1 MHDDCNYKKQAE
13 SDYKKF
19 HSLRETTDHHRSL
32 GCEQSQ
38 PAWPWPKIKGFCEA
52 LRVKYEKRAGPGL
65 QANVP
70 EGASICTEPVEPMS
84 FTLKNVPR
92 LTLFHCILFIA
103 PESAPE
109 TRLATASAGFL
120 LLQLTNLWC
129 RGHLPRL
136 RLLFLFSQLRV
147 SFPFQTHPA

>member
-1 MHDDCNYKKQAE
+1 MHDDCNYKKQTE
-13 SDYKKF
+13 SDYEKF
-19 HSLRETTDHHRSL
+19 HLLRKANSSSKVIRL
-32 GCEQSQ
+32 RRSQ
-38 PAWPWPKIKGFCEA
+38 PAWPWPRIKRFSEA
-52 LRVKYEKRAGPGL
+52 LRVKYEKGAAPGL

-70 EGASICTEPVEPMS
+70 EGASIFTEPVGPMS

-120 LLQLTNLWC
+120 FTSVTHLRC
-129 RGHLPRL
+129 RGHLSASGVPC
-136 RLLFLFSQLRV
+136 
-147 SFPFQTHPA
+147 SFHYYG

>member
-13 SDYKKF
+13 SDYEKS
-19 HSLRETTDHHRSL
+19 HSLREANSSSKVIRLRRSR
-32 GCEQSQ
+32 
-38 PAWPWPKIKGFCEA
+38 PAWPWPRIKRFSEA
-52 LRVKYEKRAGPGL
+52 LRVKYEKGAAPGL

-70 EGASICTEPVEPMS
+70 EGASIFTEPVGPMS
-84 FTLKNVPR
+84 FTLKNIPS
-92 LTLFHCILFIA
+92 LKLFHCILFIA
-103 PESAPE
+103 PESAAE
-109 TRLATASAGFL
+109 IRLATASAGFL

-147 SFPFQTHPA
+147 SFTFQTHPA

>member
-1 MHDDCNYKKQAE
+1 MFLNRKCMMTATIKSRPKAIMRNFIYYE
-13 SDYKKF
+13 
-19 HSLRETTDHHRSL
+19 RPTHHQRSL
-32 GCEQSQ
+32 GCDRSQ

-120 LLQLTNLWC
+120 
-129 RGHLPRL
+129 
-136 RLLFLFSQLRV
+136 F
-147 SFPFQTHPA
+147 